1 MIFHLSRHGAFVNSA
16 ALNMADVDE
25 NTRILRADMMKKD
38 ENGGTTQARWM
49 GVLVKN
55 GLF

>member
-49 GVLVKN
+49 GVVVKKGLV
-55 GLF
+55 